1 MGRKLFTF
9 AADVSAL
16 LCVGFCVMWLRSYR
30 TGDAFTR
37 YTRAALYSGEIGRG
51 RVWVARDT
59 RWGTPEPSFA
69 HAGVRPPHPIAAPV
83 GIPGRLGFFLD
94 RRPGRRGE
102 PRFSVVFPIWLAVA
116 VTAVL
121 PAWVTPGRIRRWRRR
136 ARGACLS
143 CGYDLRATPERCPEC
158 GAVPARASA

>member
-1 MGRKLFTF
+1 MLTL

-16 LCVGFCVMWLRSYR
+16 VCLGFCMLWLRSYR
-30 TGDAFTR
+30 TGDGFTG
-37 YTRAALYSGEIGRG
+37 YTHAAMYSGEIGRG

-59 RWGTPEPSFA
+59 RGGSPQPSFA
-69 HAGVRPPHPIAAPV
+69 HTDICPPHPIAAPV
-83 GIPGRLGFFLD
+83 GMLGRLGFFLD

-102 PRFSVVFPIWLAVA
+102 PRWSLVFPIWLMVA

-121 PAWVTPGRIRRWRRR
+121 PAWVMPGRIRRRRRR

-158 GAVPARASA
+158 GVVPAQRVT